1 MTDDQRTI
9 VAVTGEDDRY
19 APVRSRASAMAA
31 GSPSTVI
38 LYDVDA
44 AGVFSSPVPTEWSG
58 EGEQELTPE
67 RMGPDEL
74 EAQGRKPLA
83 DQVRNLR
90 DVGVDAWA
98 WLPTS
103 ADASALAEYAE
114 RQGAASSSSRRTWR
128 SRACSSDCRARMRRA
143 REMRRASRWSRSVD
157 RSLGLPRDRC

>member
-1 MTDDQRTI
+1 MTDARTI

-19 APVRSRASAMAA
+19 APVRTRASAMAA

-44 AGVFSSPVPTEWSG
+44 PGLFSSPVPTEWSG

-67 RMGPDEL
+67 RMGPEEL

-90 DVGVDAWA
+90 GVGIDAWA
-98 WLPTS
+98 WLPAT
-103 ADASALAEYAE
+103 ADAGALADYAE
-114 RQGAASSSSRRTWR
+114 RQGADVILVPKDLEEPGLLQKLQGKDASET
-128 SRACSSDCRARMRRA
+128 
-143 REMRRASRWSRSVD
+143 REETRIPVVAV
-157 RSLGLPRDRC
+157 G

>member
-1 MTDDQRTI
+1 MTDDQQTI

-83 DQVRNLR
+83 DQVRSLR

-98 WLPTS
+98 WLPAS

-114 RQGAASSSSRRTWR
+114 RQGADLILVPKGLAEPGLLRRLQGKDAAHAGEETGIPVV
-128 SRACSSDCRARMRRA
+128 A
-143 REMRRASRWSRSVD
+143 V
-157 RSLGLPRDRC
+157 G

>member
-31 GSPSTVI
+31 GSASTVI

-44 AGVFSSPVPTEWSG
+44 PGMFSSPVPTEWSG

-67 RMGPDEL
+67 RMGPEEL

-103 ADASALAEYAE
+103 ADAGALAEYAE
-114 RQGAASSSSRRTWR
+114 RQGA
-128 SRACSSDCRARMRRA
+128 D
-143 REMRRASRWSRSVD
+143 VI
-157 RSLGLPRDRC
+157 LVPRDPDEPGLLERLQGKAASETQDETQIPVVAVG

>member
-90 DVGVDAWA
+90 DVGVDAGA
-98 WLPTS
+98 WLPTA
-103 ADASALAEYAE
+103 ADGTGLADSP
-114 RQGAASSSSRRTWR
+114 Q
-128 SRACSSDCRARMRRA
+128 
-143 REMRRASRWSRSVD
+143 
-157 RSLGLPRDRC
+157 

>member
-1 MTDDQRTI
+1 MTDARTI

-44 AGVFSSPVPTEWSG
+44 PGVFSSPVPNQWGS
-58 EGEQELTPE
+58 EGEPDLVPE

-90 DVGVDAWA
+90 GVGIDAWA

-103 ADASALAEYAE
+103 PDASALAEYAE
-114 RQGAASSSSRRTWR
+114 RQGAEVILVPK
-128 SRACSSDCRARMRRA
+128 DL
-143 REMRRASRWSRSVD
+143 EEPGLLD
-157 RSLGLPRDRC
+157 RLQGKDAGDAQDQTRIPVVAVG

>member
-9 VAVTGEDDRY
+9 VVVTGEDDRY
-19 APVRSRASAMAA
+19 APVRTRASAMAA

-38 LYDVDA
+38 LYDLDA
-44 AGVFSSPVPTEWSG
+44 PGVFSSPVPTEWSG

-67 RMGPDEL
+67 RMGPEEL

-90 DVGVDAWA
+90 DVGIDAWA

-103 ADASALAEYAE
+103 ADASALAEFAE
-114 RQGAASSSSRRTWR
+114 RQGA
-128 SRACSSDCRARMRRA
+128 D
-143 REMRRASRWSRSVD
+143 VI
-157 RSLGLPRDRC
+157 LVPRDLEEPGLLERLQGKAARDAGEETQIPVVAVG